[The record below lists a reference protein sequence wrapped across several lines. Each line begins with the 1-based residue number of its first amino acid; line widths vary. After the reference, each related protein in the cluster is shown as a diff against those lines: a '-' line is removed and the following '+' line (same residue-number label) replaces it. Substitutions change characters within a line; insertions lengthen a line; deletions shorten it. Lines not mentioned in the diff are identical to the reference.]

1 MNGQGT
7 ESYSRH
13 VTGLLIG
20 VLLVLMTLTMA
31 AFWYTEQQRDLSLQY
46 SGDSNALRILS
57 AQLAKDSIAAA
68 AGDEDAFTRL
78 DKGYAQL
85 QANYDALMSWEEKT
99 PLLAEQHSK
108 DIRAELVALQEIW
121 STIQP
126 DIQWV
131 IDKKSSL
138 LALNSFTKP
147 LREIIPLVQSQYDL
161 VIQNLIDFGASARQV
176 QQAQE
181 QVLRAER
188 ILSNLNLI
196 FSGNENFESAA
207 ADFARD
213 TALFSRVLDGMIV
226 GDEAI
231 NLAKVNDESIVLLLR
246 NIQEQFT
253 TITDAVDGIV
263 ISAPDLYQL
272 QRITADIVRQS
283 ETLFAIS
290 TLLLKRF
297 QELPSGSGLLIVD
310 NNTVVKASGFLTLFL
325 LLLTSVQIFHEQRRL
340 QQVITKQRSDNESA
354 VTALMQELNH
364 LAEGDLTI
372 KITVRDD
379 ITGPIADAVNYTIEQ
394 LRMQFTVI
402 SQTSQSAQTA
412 AEDNLLTMR
421 KLNIASEYQRREI
434 IDVAMAMKQLTQSLD
449 TVAQTAQA
457 TPPSMQQGITI
468 HDSAVIQ
475 DIVQRLEDVR
485 ERANILA
492 INVAIKVSGG
502 ETLDPQFA
510 GIVDEANQLTQH
522 LSQISQALATF
533 VNDLPGH
540 VPEHTSIMTAL
551 ELSAK
556 LEQQA
561 EIVQMAKNNWQT
573 ASDITAALNVV
584 RELATQTAQG
594 ANVSTTLTANL
605 AELATDMRASV
616 HAFKLPEVKHIAL
629 DRQDSVVEEK
639 HNEVKEADRE
649 VAVPT

>member
-7 ESYSRH
+7 ESYSRY
-13 VTGLLIG
+13 VTGLLTG
-20 VLLVLMTLTMA
+20 VLLVSMTATMA
-31 AFWYTEQQRDLSLQY
+31 AFWYTEQQRDHSLQY

-78 DKGYAQL
+78 DKGHTQL

-99 PLLAEQHSK
+99 PLLAEQQSK

-138 LALNSFTKP
+138 LALNSFAKP

-161 VIQNLIDFGASARQV
+161 VIQNLIDSGASARQV

-196 FSGNENFESAA
+196 FSGNKNFESAA

-226 GDEAI
+226 GDDTI
-231 NLAKVNDESIVLLLR
+231 NLVRVNDESIVLLLR

-253 TITDAVDGIV
+253 AITDAVDGIV

-297 QELPSGSGLLIVD
+297 QELPSGSELLVAD

-340 QQVITKQRSDNESA
+340 QQIITKQRSDNESA

-372 KITVRDD
+372 KMTVRDD

-412 AEDNLLTMR
+412 AEDNLQTMR

-475 DIVQRLEDVR
+475 DIVQRLEDMR

-492 INVAIKVSGG
+492 INVAIKASGG

-551 ELSAK
+551 EPSAK

-605 AELATDMRASV
+605 AELATDMQASV

>member
-20 VLLVLMTLTMA
+20 VLLALMTLTMA

-99 PLLAEQHSK
+99 PLLAEQQSK

-126 DIQWV
+126 DIQWG

-138 LALNSFTKP
+138 LALNSFAKP
-147 LREIIPLVQSQYDL
+147 LREIIPVVQSQYDL
-161 VIQNLIDFGASARQV
+161 VIQNLIDSGASARQV

-196 FSGNENFESAA
+196 FSGNKNFESAA

-226 GDEAI
+226 GDDTI
-231 NLAKVNDESIVLLLR
+231 NLTRVNDESIVLVLR

-283 ETLFAIS
+283 ETLFAHS

-297 QELPSGSGLLIVD
+297 QELPSDPGLFVVD

-325 LLLTSVQIFHEQRRL
+325 LLLTSVQIFHKQRRL
-340 QQVITKQRSDNESA
+340 QQIITKQRSDNESA
-354 VTALMQELNH
+354 VTALLQELNH

-372 KITVRDD
+372 KMTVRDD

-402 SQTSQSAQTA
+402 NQTSQSAQTA

-449 TVAQTAQA
+449 TVAQTAQT
-457 TPPSMQQGITI
+457 TPFMQQGITI

-475 DIVQRLEDVR
+475 DSVQSLEDVR

-492 INVAIKVSGG
+492 INIAIKVSGG

-510 GIVDEANQLTQH
+510 GIVDEANQLTQQ

-533 VNDLPGH
+533 VHDLPGH
-540 VPEHTSIMTAL
+540 VPEHTSTMTAL
-551 ELSAK
+551 EPSAK
-556 LEQQA
+556 HELQA

-605 AELATDMRASV
+605 AELATDMQASV

-629 DRQDSVVEEK
+629 EQYDSVVEEK